1 MKATLA
7 QQWKGAARQ
16 LKLTTKMANK
26 GFYKGTGT
34 GSTGRHTKHGGYVI
48 EWEKVRT
55 YVVPKNLKDFN
66 VCRFNTMR
74 GVAAQWQRSVALGSV
89 GLWFNMLTGLQLTP
103 FVTTKIRPVKGR
115 FENDPKGAFS
125 PESYLAK
132 WKAENGED

>member
-1 MKATLA
+1 MRATSP
-7 QQWKGAARQ
+7 QQWKGAARF

-66 VCRFNTMR
+66 VRQFAISGSGGIWGGRNGGRAVNWSYGRKTNT
-74 GVAAQWQRSVALGSV
+74 
-89 GLWFNMLTGLQLTP
+89 TQLTP
-103 FVTTKIRPVKGR
+103 FVTTKIRATKGR

-125 PESYLAK
+125 PEAYLTK